1 MPKVSNKKHRI
12 DTVVSETLFQKFKEK
27 CEELGY
33 GSMSEVIRGW
43 IIEFLKEL
51 ENAEK

>member
-27 CEELGY
+27 CERLGY
-33 GSMSEVIRGW
+33 ASMSEKIRAW
-43 IIEFLKEL
+43 IIAFVEEP
-51 ENAEK
+51 EHEG